1 MPTYEF
7 VCGACK
13 KKFSAT
19 MTFSEH
25 DKAHVT
31 CPKCKGRKCAQQFST
46 VFTKTSRKS

>member
-1 MPTYEF
+1 MPTYEY
-7 VCGACK
+7 VCNACG

-25 DKAHVT
+25 DRARIA
-31 CPKCKGRKCAQQFST
+31 CPRCKGRKLTQQFSA